1 MTTPRRTACAVSGLT
16 LIALTL
22 VSGGC
27 GSIFESNQA
36 ACRRA
41 TYELFTCGSPSV
53 APPEFA
59 FVIAQ
64 ICAPVPET
72 SECSEWSAFADCLSS
87 VSCPDPF
94 TYAADAEEACGDI
107 LSRLQNNG
115 CSP

>member
-1 MTTPRRTACAVSGLT
+1 MTTTSVNVSVST
-16 LIALTL
+16 LIAFAL
-22 VSGGC
+22 VAGGC

-41 TYELFTCGSPSV
+41 TYELFTCGSPAV

-59 FVIAQ
+59 FVIAH

-72 SECSEWSAFADCLSS
+72 SECADWRAFADCLTS

-94 TYAADAEEACGDI
+94 TYAADAEATCGDI